1 MTPKPKTRRF
11 ALVPAI
17 VASIACSGEKS
28 ENPLGPDVAGPIPG
42 VVISAPATVEPPVGA
57 QFTPSNEQQTLVIQN
72 ATTTGQ
78 RPLWM
83 ELDVA
88 SDATFQSMVHQDAKV
103 NPDPSGRTSYR
114 LPAALS
120 AGKTYYWRARAL
132 DGANTGPYSAVAHF
146 SIAAPVVIGAPTA
159 VAPAGNIATNRPEF
173 RATNGAVSG
182 PAGSLIIRFEVA
194 NAPDPAAIVAVVS
207 TTPGAGGTT
216 TMSLGE
222 LPWNQTFY
230 WRTYATDGTHTSPF
244 SSVLTF
250 KTPAPPSVGP
260 PPPGP
265 PLPGPPP
272 PPPPPGGGGGPVGPA
287 RTISPNEA
295 LQIVRTIH
303 DTERWNLGSGT
314 TREHRIGF
322 LFRAVATIHYG
333 HSRYNPAG
341 PDSKWC
347 VKDAGGGR
355 PPSDDVI
362 VRCDTRD
369 AYDLVGSSGADG
381 YSFHLDSIGRLPA
394 EQNVYPPP
402 RSALPQ

>member
-1 MTPKPKTRRF
+1 MTLKRTSCRF
-11 ALVPAI
+11 ALVAAI
-17 VASIACSGEKS
+17 VASNGCSGEKS
-28 ENPLGPDVAGPIPG
+28 ENPLSPDVAAPIPG
-42 VVISAPATVEPPVGA
+42 IVISAPAAIEPPVGA
-57 QFTPSNEQQTLVIQN
+57 QFTASTEQTTLVLQN
-72 ATTTGQ
+72 ATTNGQ

-88 SDATFQSMVHQDAKV
+88 ADATFQSMVHQDARV

-146 SIAAPVVIGAPTA
+146 SIVAPVVIAAPTP
-159 VAPAGNIATNRPEF
+159 VAPTGNIATNRPDF

-182 PAGSLIIRFEVA
+182 PAGSLIVRFEVA
-194 NAPDPAAIVAVVS
+194 TAPDPAAIVAVVS
-207 TTPGAGGTT
+207 TTPGANGTT
-216 TMSLGE
+216 MMSLGE
-222 LPWNQTFY
+222 LPWNQMFW

-244 SSVLTF
+244 SAVLTF
-250 KTPAPPSVGP
+250 KTPAPPSTGPTP
-260 PPPGP
+260 PPPVP
-265 PLPGPPP
+265 T
-272 PPPPPGGGGGPVGPA
+272 PPPGGGGGPVGAA
-287 RTISPNEA
+287 RTISANEA
-295 LQIVRTIH
+295 LQIIRTVH

-362 VRCDTRD
+362 VRCDTRE
-369 AYDLVGSSGADG
+369 AYDLIGSAGADG
-381 YSFHLDSIGRLPA
+381 YRFHLDAIGRLPS

>member
-1 MTPKPKTRRF
+1 MTLKRNTSRF
-11 ALVPAI
+11 ALVAAI
-17 VASIACSGEKS
+17 VASSACSEEKS
-28 ENPLGPDVAGPIPG
+28 ENPLSPDVAGPIPG
-42 VVISAPATVEPPVGA
+42 VEISAPATVEPPAGA
-57 QFTPSNEQQTLVIQN
+57 QFTASNEQQTLVLQN

-88 SDATFQSMVHQDAKV
+88 SDATFQSMVHQASRV

-120 AGKTYYWRARAL
+120 AGRTYYWRARAL

-146 SIAAPVVIGAPTA
+146 SIFEPVVIGPPTA
-159 VAPAGNIATNRPEF
+159 VTPTGNITTNRPEF

-182 PAGSLIIRFEVA
+182 PAGSLIVRFEVA
-194 NAPDPAAIVAVVS
+194 NAPDPAAIIAVVS

-230 WRTYATDGTHTSPF
+230 WRTYATDGTYTSPF
-244 SSVLTF
+244 SNVLTF
-250 KTPAPPSVGP
+250 KTPAAPSGGGPPAP
-260 PPPGP
+260 PPPS
-265 PLPGPPP
+265 
-272 PPPPPGGGGGPVGPA
+272 PPPGGGGGPVGPA

-295 LQIVRTIH
+295 LQIIRTVH

-362 VRCDTRD
+362 VRCDTRE
-369 AYDLVGSSGADG
+369 AYDLIGSAGADG
-381 YSFHLDSIGRLPA
+381 YSFHLDSIGRLPSD
-394 EQNVYPPP
+394 QNVYPPP